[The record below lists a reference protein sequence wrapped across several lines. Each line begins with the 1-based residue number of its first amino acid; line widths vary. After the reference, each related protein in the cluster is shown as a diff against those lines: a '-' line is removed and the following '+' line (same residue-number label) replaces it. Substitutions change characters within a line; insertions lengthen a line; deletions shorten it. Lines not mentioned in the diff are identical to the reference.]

1 MYSFIF
7 NLIVE
12 AITVK
17 DLDGLGKAS
26 LKLAGRAIFAILIA
40 SALTSTPEQV
50 RESAIKLIFIDIFA
64 IYYFEKTRRISG
76 LTYLDIFNEITDY
89 IKNILKVVYREI
101 YWIVEKDIKR

>member
-17 DLDGLGKAS
+17 DLDDLGKAS
-26 LKLAGRAIFAILIA
+26 FKLAGRAIFAILIA
-40 SALTSTPEQV
+40 SLLTSTPEQI
-50 RESAIKLIFIDIFA
+50 RESAIKLIIIDVFA

-76 LTYLDIFNEITDY
+76 FTYSDILNEITDY
-89 IKNILKVVYREI
+89 IKNVLKVIYREV
-101 YWIVEKDIKR
+101 YWLIERDVKR